1 MLKGPRALNEFAA
14 EVRRGGLVATP
25 GALERFAPE
34 QLKTALH
41 RHMTLDWKDMDP
53 EDQAANL
60 RAAMEGGERVLG
72 AFRCRVTPD
81 QDPDLW
87 IITEADRS
95 MTTFLLPEEY

>member
-1 MLKGPRALNEFAA
+1 MLKRPRALNEFAA

-41 RHMTLDWKDMDP
+41 RHMTLDWKDMDE

-95 MTTFLLPEEY
+95 MTTFLLLEEY

>member
-41 RHMTLDWKDMDP
+41 RHMALDWKDMDK

-60 RAAMEGGERVLG
+60 CAAMEGGARVLG
-72 AFRCRVTPD
+72 PSVAVSPLSKTPTCGSSPR
-81 QDPDLW
+81 Q
-87 IITEADRS
+87 TGA
-95 MTTFLLPEEY
+95 

>member
-1 MLKGPRALNEFAA
+1 MLKGPRPLNEFAA
-14 EVRRGGLVATP
+14 EVRAGGLFAT
-25 GALERFAPE
+25 

-41 RHMTLDWKDMDP
+41 RHMALDWKDMDE

-60 RAAMEGGERVLG
+60 CAAMEGGARVLG
-72 AFRCRVTPD
+72 AYRCRVTPE

-95 MTTFLLPEEY
+95 VTTFLLPEEY